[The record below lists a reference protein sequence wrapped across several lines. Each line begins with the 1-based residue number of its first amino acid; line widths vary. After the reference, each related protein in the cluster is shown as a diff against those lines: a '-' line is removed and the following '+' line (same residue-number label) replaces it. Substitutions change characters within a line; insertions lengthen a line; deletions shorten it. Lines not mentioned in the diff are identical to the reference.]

1 MARRS
6 LLCFSRNRL
15 KGELVTANESVKTE
29 FYSARVGLDM
39 AYKQLPIVEVD
50 LNDLFLD
57 LENYRIPTRR
67 DDEAGALKYLFA
79 SEDVLGAARLIL
91 RDGYFDNEVPI
102 VTSAFASGGNSP
114 YTVLEGNRR
123 VSALKA
129 LQDPTIV
136 PGHESEIRALLK
148 RYAVEAESLP
158 ERIRVIVAP
167 DRATAAPHVA
177 RLHTGISK
185 RRWSRDQQATFY
197 YSLVDEQTTVD
208 DVKAQYPDV
217 GVVRFMKMAVMRR
230 FLSAAPFSDH
240 ALRQYAGSGELAM
253 SAFEY
258 AYQSKEIASAIG
270 VEFDKDGMLL
280 PRASTPEK
288 IASKLTK
295 KNLGA
300 LEYLVSEFR
309 AGRLNTRSSEF
320 KKRSQDYQSLVGRL
334 NGVLTSAPPQPAP
347 PTPPTHPAP
356 AGPSQGGL
364 SGAPGGSSVGGSPAD
379 PTPPGSPGGAGSRGP
394 NHPDT
399 KDTLDLSGLEYE
411 NAPLNLK
418 LRYFEL
424 RKISLSNFPIS
435 AAILMRSVLEATI
448 KVHFEGSATP
458 ASGELSAVFKHVVQ
472 AYGQEKLLKSGI
484 DAIQSGNTH
493 KHGSIQWFNL
503 IAHSADASVSAD
515 DLRQAWKVV
524 NPLLRRLLRPSS
536 QASSAK
542 T

>member
-1 MARRS
+1 
-6 LLCFSRNRL
+6 
-15 KGELVTANESVKTE
+15 
-29 FYSARVGLDM
+29 M
-39 AYKQLPIVEVD
+39 AYEQLPIIQVQLD
-50 LNDLFLD
+50 RLLLD

-102 VTSAFASGGNSP
+102 VTSASADGSP

-136 PGHESEIRALLK
+136 PGHETELRALLK
-148 RYAVEAESLP
+148 RYAVEAENLP

-217 GVVRFMKMAVMRR
+217 EVARFMRMAVMRR
-230 FLSAAPFSDH
+230 FLNAAPFSDH
-240 ALRQYAGSGELAM
+240 TLRQYAAGDDLAM

-258 AYQSKEIASAIG
+258 AYRSKDIVSAIG
-270 VEFDKDGMLL
+270 VEFDKDGLLL
-280 PRASTPEK
+280 PRTSTPEK
-288 IASKLTK
+288 IAAKLTK
-295 KNLGA
+295 KKLSA

-309 AGRLNTRSSEF
+309 AGRLNTRSPEF
-320 KKRSQDYQSLVGRL
+320 KKRSPDYQSLVERL
-334 NGVLTSAPPQPAP
+334 NGVSTPAPPQPAP
-347 PTPPTHPAP
+347 PTPPAQPTPS
-356 AGPSQGGL
+356 GPS
-364 SGAPGGSSVGGSPAD
+364 PGGPPGGPDAVGSGVG
-379 PTPPGSPGGAGSRGP
+379 PTPPGSPGGTGSRGP

-399 KDTLDLSGLEYE
+399 KDTLDLTGLKYE
-411 NAPLNLK
+411 SSPVNLK

-424 RKISLSNFPIS
+424 RKISLSNLPIA
-435 AAILMRSVLEATI
+435 AAILLRSILEATI

-458 ASGELSAVFKHVVQ
+458 PTGELNAVFKHV
-472 AYGQEKLLKSGI
+472 AHSYGQEKSLKSSIGI
-484 DAIQSGNTH
+484 VQSGNAD

-515 DLRQAWKVV
+515 DVRQAWKVV
-524 NPLLRRLLRPSS
+524 NPLLRRLLRPPP
-536 QASSAK
+536 QVPTA
-542 T
+542 TP

>member
-1 MARRS
+1 MVY
-6 LLCFSRNRL
+6 
-15 KGELVTANESVKTE
+15 E
-29 FYSARVGLDM
+29 
-39 AYKQLPIVEVD
+39 QLPIVDVD
-50 LNDLFLD
+50 LDGLLLD

-67 DDEAGALKYLFA
+67 DDEEGALKYLFA

-102 VTSAFASGGNSP
+102 VISASTSGDGPP

-123 VSALKA
+123 VSALKS
-129 LQDPTIV
+129 LRDPTIV
-136 PGHESEIRALLK
+136 PGHEAEIRALLK
-148 RYAVEAESLP
+148 RYAVEAENLP

-197 YSLVDEQTTVD
+197 YSLIDEQTTVD

-217 GVVRFMKMAVMRR
+217 EVARFIRMAVMRR

-240 ALRQYAGSGELAM
+240 TLRQYAASDDLKM

-258 AYQSKEIASAIG
+258 AYRSKEIASAIG

-280 PRASTPEK
+280 PRVSTPEK
-288 IASKLTK
+288 IAAKLTK
-295 KNLGA
+295 EKLSA

-309 AGRLNTRSSEF
+309 AGHLNTRSPDF
-320 KKRSQDYQSLVGRL
+320 KKSKQEYQSLVNRL
-334 NGVLTSAPPQPAP
+334 NGVSLPAPPQPAP
-347 PTPPTHPAP
+347 PNPPAQPTPS
-356 AGPSQGGL
+356 GPSQGGP
-364 SGAPGGSSVGGSPAD
+364 SSVPGGPGTGGGGTG
-379 PTPPGSPGGAGSRGP
+379 PTPPGSPGGTGSRGP

-399 KDTLDLSGLEYE
+399 KDTLDLSGLDYE

-424 RKISLSNFPIS
+424 RKISLSNLPIA

-448 KVHFEGSATP
+448 KVHFERSATP
-458 ASGELSAVFKHVVQ
+458 ATGELNAVFKHVAQ
-472 AYGQEKLLKSGI
+472 AYGQEKSLKSGI
-484 DAIQSGNTH
+484 GAIQSGNVH
-493 KHGSIQWFNL
+493 KHGSIRWFNL
-503 IAHSADASVSAD
+503 IAHSADALVRAD
-515 DLRQAWKVV
+515 DIRQAWKVV
-524 NPLLRRLLRPSS
+524 NPLLRRLLRPPS
-536 QASSAK
+536 QASSA
-542 T
+542 TT

>member
-1 MARRS
+1 
-6 LLCFSRNRL
+6 
-15 KGELVTANESVKTE
+15 
-29 FYSARVGLDM
+29 M
-39 AYKQLPIVEVD
+39 AYEQLPIVEVD
-50 LNDLFLD
+50 IDQLFLD

-102 VTSAFASGGNSP
+102 VTSASDSGSGSP

-129 LQDPTIV
+129 LRDPTIV
-136 PGHESEIRALLK
+136 PGHEAEIRALLK
-148 RYAVEAESLP
+148 RYAVEAENLP
-158 ERIRVIVAP
+158 ERVRVIVAP
-167 DRATAAPHVA
+167 DRAAAAPHVA

-197 YSLVDEQTTVD
+197 YSLIDEQTTVD

-217 GVVRFMKMAVMRR
+217 GVARFMKMAVMRR

-240 ALRQYAGSGELAM
+240 SLREYAQSDALKM

-258 AYQSKEIASAIG
+258 AYRNKEIASAIG

-288 IASKLTK
+288 IAVKLTK
-295 KNLGA
+295 EKLSA
-300 LEYLVSEFR
+300 LEYLVGEFR
-309 AGRLNTRSSEF
+309 AGHLNTRSPEF
-320 KKRSQDYQSLVGRL
+320 KKSKQEYQSLVNRL
-334 NGVLTSAPPQPAP
+334 NGVSTPTSPQPAP
-347 PTPPTHPAP
+347 PDLPAQPTPS
-356 AGPSQGGL
+356 GPSQGG
-364 SGAPGGSSVGGSPAD
+364 PSSVSGGPGSGRGGTG
-379 PTPPGSPGGAGSRGP
+379 PTPPGSPGGTGSRGP

-399 KDTLDLSGLEYE
+399 KDTLDLSGLDYE

-424 RKISLSNFPIS
+424 RRISLTNLPIA
-435 AAILMRSVLEATI
+435 AAILMRSVLEATT
-448 KVHFEGSATP
+448 KVHFEGDPTP
-458 ASGELSAVFKHVVQ
+458 ATGQLSDAFKHVVQ
-472 AYGQEKLLKSGI
+472 AYGQEKSLKSTI
-484 DAIQSGNTH
+484 ATIQSGNAH

-515 DLRQAWKVV
+515 DLRQAWKLV
-524 NPLLRRLLRPSS
+524 NPLLRRLLRRIS
-536 QASSAK
+536 QASTA
-542 T
+542 TP

>member
-1 MARRS
+1 
-6 LLCFSRNRL
+6 
-15 KGELVTANESVKTE
+15 
-29 FYSARVGLDM
+29 M
-39 AYKQLPIVEVD
+39 AYEQLPIVEVD
-50 LNDLFLD
+50 LDQLLLD

-67 DDEAGALKYLFA
+67 DDEPGALKYLFA

-102 VTSAFASGGNSP
+102 VTSASAGGGSSP

-136 PGHESEIRALLK
+136 PRHEAEIRALLK
-148 RYAVEAESLP
+148 RYAVEAENLP
-158 ERIRVIVAP
+158 KRIRVIVAP

-197 YSLVDEQTTVD
+197 YSLVDELTTVD

-217 GVVRFMKMAVMRR
+217 EVSRFMRMAVMRR
-230 FLSAAPFSDH
+230 FLNAAPFSDH
-240 ALRQYAGSGELAM
+240 TLRQYAASDDLAM

-258 AYQSKEIASAIG
+258 AYRSKEIASAIG
-270 VEFDKDGMLL
+270 VAFDKDGMLL

-288 IASKLTK
+288 IAAKLTK
-295 KNLGA
+295 KKLNA

-309 AGRLNTRSSEF
+309 AGQLNTRSPEF
-320 KKRSQDYQSLVGRL
+320 KKRNPEYQSLVDRL
-334 NGVLTSAPPQPAP
+334 NGVPTAAPSQ
-347 PTPPTHPAP
+347 PTPPSPPAQP
-356 AGPSQGGL
+356 TPSSLSQGSAP
-364 SGAPGGSSVGGSPAD
+364 SGPNAGGGGAA
-379 PTPPGSPGGAGSRGP
+379 PTPSGSPGGTGSRGP

-399 KDTLDLSGLEYE
+399 KDTLDLSGLDYE

-424 RKISLSNFPIS
+424 RKISLSNLPI
-435 AAILMRSVLEATI
+435 AVAILMRSVLEATI
-448 KVHFEGSATP
+448 KVHFEGSPIPAT
-458 ASGELSAVFKHVVQ
+458 GQLSDVFKHVAQ
-472 AYGQEKLLKSGI
+472 AYGREKSVKSTI
-484 DAIQSGNTH
+484 DTIQSGNAH

-503 IAHSADASVSAD
+503 IAHSADASVSPD
-515 DLRQAWKVV
+515 DVRQAWKVV
-524 NPLLRRLLRPSS
+524 NPLLRYLLRPISQKSS
-536 QASSAK
+536 P
-542 T
+542 TP